1 MPFIPNY
8 LIWLVAVAALVALE
22 AATLGLTCIWFA
34 LGALGALLCGACAV
48 LGVVLLALEPTAAN
62 LVALLLALALAAS
75 GCAIARRA

>member
-1 MPFIPNY
+1 MPETIQSCGDTS
-8 LIWLVAVAALVALE
+8 LRR
-22 AATLGLTCIWFA
+22 

>member
-1 MPFIPNY
+1 MPEIIQSCGDTN
-8 LIWLVAVAALVALE
+8 LRR
-22 AATLGLTCIWFA
+22 